1 MTAATVDQQMDTP
14 QAEERRVPLPLRND
28 TFFGVCE
35 AVGRDIGFNP
45 NWLRVVFGVLIL
57 FSPVA
62 AVAGYVSLGV
72 FVGVAHLL
80 FPAASLKA
88 AKARQAEIQAADD
101 NEESEER
108 MAA

>member
-1 MTAATVDQQMDTP
+1 
-14 QAEERRVPLPLRND
+14 
-28 TFFGVCE
+28 
-35 AVGRDIGFNP
+35 VGRDIGFNP
-45 NWLRVVFGVLIL
+45 NWLRVAFGVLIL

-62 AVAGYVSLGV
+62 AVAGYVSLGG

-80 FPAASLKA
+80 FPAESSKA